1 MFVKCLV
8 KGVKQRPLY
17 GVIFQS
23 SSKQF
28 QSNISWPNNNI
39 NFSTSS
45 HLHFWGIKSNSLV
58 NFSKFW
64 NIYFFYDAIISNLGK
79 RAQSCISCIKG
90 HRKIKINIWWN
101 FEVRSLFLR
110 SLSQSIAVLTHVV
123 TPLSHIGSKKGRN
136 LYFT

>member
-39 NFSTSS
+39 NFSTSR

-90 HRKIKINIWWN
+90 YRKIKINIWWN

-110 SLSQSIAVLTHVV
+110 PLSQSIAVLTHVV

>member
-23 SSKQF
+23 FSKQF
-28 QSNISWPNNNI
+28 QSNISWPNKNI

-45 HLHFWGIKSNSLV
+45 YLLFWGIKSNSLV

-79 RAQSCISCIKG
+79 RVQSCISCIKG
-90 HRKIKINIWWN
+90 YRKIKINIWWN
-101 FEVRSLFLR
+101 FEVRSLSLR
-110 SLSQSIAVLTHVV
+110 SLSQSIAVLTPVV

-136 LYFT
+136 LYFM

>member
-23 SSKQF
+23 FSKQF
-28 QSNISWPNNNI
+28 QSNISWPNKNI

-45 HLHFWGIKSNSLV
+45 YLHFWGIKSNSLV

-79 RAQSCISCIKG
+79 RVQSCISCIKG
-90 HRKIKINIWWN
+90 YRKIKINIWWN
-101 FEVRSLFLR
+101 LEVRSLFLR
-110 SLSQSIAVLTHVV
+110 SLSQSIAVLTPVV
-123 TPLSHIGSKKGRN
+123 TPLGHIGSEKGRN
-136 LYFT
+136 LYFM